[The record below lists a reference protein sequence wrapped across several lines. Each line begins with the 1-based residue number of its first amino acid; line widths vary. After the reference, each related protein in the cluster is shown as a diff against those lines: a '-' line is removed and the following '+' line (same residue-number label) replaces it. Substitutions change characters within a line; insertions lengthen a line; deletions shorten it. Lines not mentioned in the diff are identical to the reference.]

1 MVNQGQTVSHS
12 HGHSGQ
18 EPFPRGLHPLG
29 SLVWKQ
35 GHQLSLVTVTA
46 VTVIS
51 EPWSMCSVPITVHV
65 PQDPAPF
72 QHHTVPPW
80 GRGILQV
87 PTRLRW
93 KQRLMKLRELPEAQ
107 QLVVLESELSPES
120 CGGRRSLTRWEGHSA
135 DGWSDRRPG
144 TSCTCWSP
152 LTSPCMDVLFPQPGV
167 GIWLPAHQSLE
178 SRDITALK
186 PAGSS
191 PAVSPLPSLG
201 GTQAPILLFPAA
213 PPCPRPPCCL
223 LGSRTEHQSHQT
235 PSEPLIQLTPPQIL
249 LSQSLT

>member
-1 MVNQGQTVSHS
+1 MEHVLCANHCARASRSRPLSASHS
-12 HGHSGQ
+12 
-18 EPFPRGLHPLG
+18 
-29 SLVWKQ
+29 
-35 GHQLSLVTVTA
+35 
-46 VTVIS
+46 
-51 EPWSMCSVPITVHV
+51 
-65 PQDPAPF
+65 
-72 QHHTVPPW
+72 PPW
-80 GRGILQV
+80 GEGQFRGSHS
-87 PTRLRW
+87 PRW
-93 KQRLMKLRELPEAQ
+93 KQRLRKLRELPEAQ

-152 LTSPCMDVLFPQPGV
+152 LTSPHTDVLFPRLGV
-167 GIWLPAHQSLE
+167 EIQLPAHRSLE